1 MSNYIENEAIVFVW
15 NDGVFLVDQSFK
27 FIVKTLHHLLLRI
40 NLSDVGNLTEILRN
54 DCQQVN
60 LN

>member
-1 MSNYIENEAIVFVW
+1 MSNYIKNEAIVFVW

-40 NLSDVGNLTEILRN
+40 NLSDVGNLAEILRN

>member
-40 NLSDVGNLTEILRN
+40 NLSDVGNLAEILRN
-54 DCQQVN
+54 DCQQIN

>member
-40 NLSDVGNLTEILRN
+40 NLSDVGNLAEILRN